1 VAGDTG
7 NVPLG
12 PGIDGGRSYGM
23 GELGMSFVTR
33 RAHKQFLIAKKESV
47 IRSMGAVTG
56 AAFSFFHQGVFVV
69 ILFIFDVLLGILM
82 ARETDLGLFGLLEVA
97 LIRGMG
103 AVTADAEDTR
113 TNVAVDLL
121 EIFRRGRVAG

>member
-1 VAGDTG
+1 
-7 NVPLG
+7 
-12 PGIDGGRSYGM
+12 M

-33 RAHKQFLIAKKESV
+33 RAHEKLLIAKKESV

-56 AAFSFFHQGVFVV
+56 AAFSLLDQGVFVV
-69 ILFIFDVLLGILM
+69 ILFILNILLGILM
-82 ARETDLGLFGLLEVA
+82 TRETDLGLFGLLEVA

>member
-7 NVPLG
+7 NFPLG
-12 PGIDGGRSYGM
+12 PGIDGVRSYGM
-23 GELGMSFVTR
+23 GELGMSLVTR
-33 RAHKQFLIAKKESV
+33 RAHEKLLIAKKESE
-47 IRSMGAVTG
+47 IRAMGAMTG
-56 AAFSFFHQGVFVV
+56 AAFSLLDQGVLVV
-69 ILFIFDVLLGILM
+69 ILFIFDILLGILM
-82 ARETDLGLFGLLEVA
+82 ARETDLGLFGLLEVT

-121 EIFRRGRVAG
+121 EIFSCRRVAG

>member
-1 VAGDTG
+1 
-7 NVPLG
+7 
-12 PGIDGGRSYGM
+12 M
-23 GELGMSFVTR
+23 CELGMSLVTCC
-33 RAHKQFLIAKKESV
+33 AQEKLLIAKKESE
-47 IRSMGAVTG
+47 IRAMGAMTG
-56 AAFSFFHQGVFVV
+56 AAFSLLDQGVFVV
-69 ILFIFDVLLGILM
+69 ILFSLNTLLGILM

-103 AVTADAEDTR
+103 AVTVDAEDTC